1 MVDRLQ
7 QNLGKYPFVTLAD
20 VKNYLSISSDTQDT
34 RITNAIT
41 YATGMVEHYIGQ
53 EILANDYVEI
63 FDGGK
68 TSVMTSRLPLSNVY
82 LVSEYDGNDDIVLK
96 DPTSIGR
103 PLSTEGESL
112 SVSFNGQVHINT
124 RVKRFGKSSVQFVAA
139 TDNLE
144 AATVP
149 DSFQFEDGDFTIEAY
164 ILSLIHI

>member
-20 VKNYLSISSDTQDT
+20 VKDYLSISSTTQDG
-34 RITNAIT
+34 RISNTIL

-68 TSVMTSRLPLSNVY
+68 TSVMTSRLPLSNVH
-82 LVSEYDGNDDIVLK
+82 LVSEYDGTDEHILN

-103 PLSTEGESL
+103 PLDT
-112 SVSFNGQVHINT
+112 
-124 RVKRFGKSSVQFVAA
+124 
-139 TDNLE
+139 
-144 AATVP
+144 
-149 DSFQFEDGDFTIEAY
+149 
-164 ILSLIHI
+164 